1 MTCTAAIQ
9 ELLEMARMPGGSDRA
24 LVAMLDL
31 SERDPAALSTL
42 LILAMKAR
50 VERSGML
57 RAAAEL
63 LPDNSATEVCRF
75 AWSEFK
81 SGNSHWLAAEIAAQ
95 AAYRVP
101 GLLHDDWDAVLRLS
115 AHEPVEGPF
124 WRELPIEVGRRWIQ
138 EARGASSSVAGLLGL
153 PLEMSGVV
161 EFQDAVCD
169 LSGSRDEPWATIGR
183 EGLSGLEVG
192 SGRALHGARGL
203 HLRFTAQ
210 LQRLQL
216 AESTSVEGR
225 LQRLHP
231 TWKGGDAKAVAH
243 MGGRLEGQCG
253 ICGSPLQ
260 RLLELELA
268 LIGPCTLSMVT
279 LGICL
284 DCPDNGES
292 GWCHGDPVYF
302 RHDAQ
307 GLPYAHETQVF
318 DPRACPE
325 TSTSLLGADIDLVEL
340 PGRFWQPPSYVDG
353 WQNYS
358 RVGGL
363 PSWIQS
369 GLYLACPDCCR
380 TMFFVMQLDSRIPLD
395 DGSLM
400 QWMNGGMLYTFWC
413 DHCRISGHYSQ
424 YS

>member
-153 PLEMSGVV
+153 PFEMSGWWSSKTPCVIYPV
-161 EFQDAVCD
+161 HGMSLGQQLDGKDCLVLRWARDARCMERVACTCVSLRSSSACNWRNLPAWRAASSVCIRP
-169 LSGSRDEPWATIGR
+169 GRVGMRRQWHIWA
-183 EGLSGLEVG
+183 V
-192 SGRALHGARGL
+192 A
-203 HLRFTAQ
+203 
-210 LQRLQL
+210 
-216 AESTSVEGR
+216 
-225 LQRLHP
+225 
-231 TWKGGDAKAVAH
+231 WKGDVEYAAH
-243 MGGRLEGQCG
+243 HCSV
-253 ICGSPLQ
+253 C
-260 RLLELELA
+260 
-268 LIGPCTLSMVT
+268 
-279 LGICL
+279 
-284 DCPDNGES
+284 
-292 GWCHGDPVYF
+292 W
-302 RHDAQ
+302 
-307 GLPYAHETQVF
+307 
-318 DPRACPE
+318 
-325 TSTSLLGADIDLVEL
+325 
-340 PGRFWQPPSYVDG
+340 
-353 WQNYS
+353 
-358 RVGGL
+358 
-363 PSWIQS
+363 SWS
-369 GLYLACPDCCR
+369 WP
-380 TMFFVMQLDSRIPLD
+380 
-395 DGSLM
+395 
-400 QWMNGGMLYTFWC
+400 
-413 DHCRISGHYSQ
+413 
-424 YS
+424 